1 MAELKVLNNDNKG
14 FDYWLNQDFLSHDT
28 KTLLQNA
35 DVLIV
40 PLLGFRN
47 SPYPLFQREVRDL
60 TEFLTINPPQNMNIQ
75 VCIDDESYKELS
87 LCSDDIRLGEI
98 LLNSIFLPL
107 VVNLL
112 AEFIKYLISKK
123 RMNKNK
129 AMLDITLTI
138 TDKKRTKS
146 FQFYGKAED
155 FSKTITQIKDLWEE
169 E

>member
-1 MAELKVLNNDNKG
+1 
-14 FDYWLNQDFLSHDT
+14 
-28 KTLLQNA
+28 
-35 DVLIV
+35 
-40 PLLGFRN
+40 
-47 SPYPLFQREVRDL
+47 
-60 TEFLTINPPQNMNIQ
+60 MNIQ

-146 FQFYGKAED
+146 FQFSGKAED